1 MTNNKKVS
9 EVFDVEVINNQNV
22 NDNTS
27 SLVKNT
33 DNIDVDN
40 LTTNRKAYYANI
52 AKSLNE
58 KDLTSITTYG
68 SDLQRAMDAYSN
80 DFLTQQMDSKTSVES
95 AELISNLLGELHEVN
110 IDDLEAPSKI
120 KRMLRKIPMLKK
132 FVISVEQIKAKYNTI
147 QKNIDGIVNKL
158 EATRQIAIRDNN
170 LLQKQFENN
179 CEYIDQLEDLIIA
192 GKLKSKEL
200 EETVANM
207 KVNSEEFN
215 DYEISDIEEYKNSLD
230 KRLTDLSMLRYAFKQ
245 SLTQI
250 RIIQRTNL
258 MDANNTESQITMTIP
273 LWKNQMSLA
282 VALYNQKQSLEV
294 SSRVADATNEIFKK
308 NAEMMKTQAIEVA
321 RQQQRS
327 VIDIDTLR
335 KTTADLLATVEGVQK
350 AQQEGAAKRAAAEA
364 EILKLEKQMAQ
375 TALGVAESSKRIIA
389 KELVGVESNV

>member
-1 MTNNKKVS
+1 MR
-9 EVFDVEVINNQNV
+9 
-22 NDNTS
+22 
-27 SLVKNT
+27 
-33 DNIDVDN
+33 NIDE
-40 LTTNRKAYYANI
+40 A
-52 AKSLNE
+52 
-58 KDLTSITTYG
+58 ITKLCLDGKY
-68 SDLQRAMDAYSN
+68 D
-80 DFLTQQMDSKTSVES
+80 
-95 AELISNLLGELHEVN
+95 I
-110 IDDLEAPSKI
+110 DLEK
-120 KRMLRKIPMLKK
+120 
-132 FVISVEQIKAKYNTI
+132 
-147 QKNIDGIVNKL
+147 
-158 EATRQIAIRDNN
+158 
-170 LLQKQFENN
+170 
-179 CEYIDQLEDLIIA
+179 
-192 GKLKSKEL
+192 
-200 EETVANM
+200 
-207 KVNSEEFN
+207 
-215 DYEISDIEEYKNSLD
+215 YKNSLD

-350 AQQEGAAKRAAAEA
+350 AQQEGAAKRA
-364 EILKLEKQMAQ
+364 

-389 KELVGVESNV
+389 KELVGVEPNV